1 MFRNAIAIHERSANA
16 WKHLG
21 VALGQQ
27 ERHDDALVAFE
38 RAAQLETESGVDID
52 GFLNLAIN
60 HRDAGRI
67 DLALQIFEKHL
78 LQRPS
83 VEGCHA
89 YSHALL
95 MGGHLRDGWEV
106 AEFRWSREPLL
117 SKRPDFERPVWDGQD
132 LRGKTLLLR
141 AEQGLGDTIQF
152 IRYAPRL
159 KALGATLLLRVPD
172 ALAKLARGF
181 PGIDRVLLP
190 DDMPDF
196 DYYCHLMTLPYALRN
211 EVRSIPQ
218 DVPYLRVDPDT
229 AAACAVRIPDDNCST
244 WGWCGLAAHSTNA
257 ISTDRLISRHWRHW
271 PV

>member
-1 MFRNAIAIHERSANA
+1 MTPSWHLNAR
-16 WKHLG
+16 
-21 VALGQQ
+21 
-27 ERHDDALVAFE
+27 R
-38 RAAQLETESGVDID
+38 RLEAESGDDID

-67 DLALQIFEKHL
+67 EQALQIFEKHL
-78 LQRPS
+78 PQRPS

-95 MGGHLRDGWEV
+95 MGGHLRDGWQV

-172 ALAKLARGF
+172 ALAKLAREF

-211 EVRSIPQ
+211 DVRSIPQ
-218 DVPYLRVDPDT
+218 EVPYLRVDPDRLQCGPR
-229 AAACAVRIPDDNCST
+229 AYLKMICST
-244 WGWCGLAAHSTNA
+244 WGWCGPAAHSINA
-257 ISTDRLISRHWRHW
+257 IGTDRLISRHWHRW
-271 PV
+271 PA